1 MRSVTTPTNVYV
13 IDDDELLLEVLCAKL
28 DEHGYDCVG
37 HSDPGSFLAQLPSL
51 SLGCVVTDLEMP
63 DIDGLELQSRL
74 QQAGS
79 SMPVIFYSGK
89 GTVRHAVEGMR
100 AGASTFLRKSDDI
113 GELLDAL
120 EQAFAK
126 LPSSGR

>member
-1 MRSVTTPTNVYV
+1 MSSMMT
-13 IDDDELLLEVLCAKL
+13 
-28 DEHGYDCVG
+28 
-37 HSDPGSFLAQLPSL
+37 SFCSRCFARNLPSTDTIA
-51 SLGCVVTDLEMP
+51 SAIPNRGRFWRICQPCPLGCVVTDLEMP

-74 QQAGS
+74 LEAGS

-89 GTVRHAVEGMR
+89 GTVGHAVEGMR
-100 AGASTFLRKSDDI
+100 AGASTFLRKGNDI

-126 LPSSGR
+126 LTASGY

>member
-1 MRSVTTPTNVYV
+1 VATPRNVYV

-28 DEHGYDCVG
+28 VEHGYDCIG
-37 HSDPGSFLAQLPSL
+37 HSEPGAFLAELPKL
-51 SLGCVVTDLEMP
+51 PLGCVVTDLEMP
-63 DIDGLELQSRL
+63 DINGLQLQSRL
-74 QQAGS
+74 ADSGS
-79 SMPVIFYSGK
+79 VMPVIFYSGK

-100 AGASTFLRKSDDI
+100 AGAATFLRKGNDI

-126 LPSSGR
+126 LHPSND

>member
-1 MRSVTTPTNVYV
+1 MSPVATPRNVYV

-28 DEHGYDCVG
+28 GQHGFECSG
-37 HSDPGSFLAQLPSL
+37 HSDPSAFLEQLPSL
-51 SLGCVVTDLEMP
+51 PLGCVVTDLEMP
-63 DIDGLELQSRL
+63 HVNGLQLQSRL
-74 QQAGS
+74 IEAGS
-79 SMPVIFYSGK
+79 PMPVIFYSGK

-100 AGASTFLRKSDDI
+100 AGAATFLRKGNDI

-126 LPSSGR
+126 LLRSGD